1 MLKKAH
7 IALLAAAWACSPA
20 PKEPTLF
27 EEVGE
32 AAGIDFANM
41 LEENEEQNI
50 VDYLYFYNGAGVAV
64 ADFDRNGLEDIYFV
78 KNQGA
83 NALYLNQGNWQFKE
97 QSTGVEGKADF
108 QNGVSVVDINA
119 DGYPDLHVSAVEY
132 HTWKGHN
139 EFYLNNGDGSFTE
152 ISQDL
157 GIDLAGY
164 GQQAL
169 FFDCDNDGDQDLYV
183 LRHSVHP
190 SGAYNKA
197 SQRGTIDEKAGDR
210 FFLNT
215 GSPKKPVFED
225 RTEEFGV
232 LSSQLGYGLAI
243 VAEDFNSDGYLD
255 VFVANDFHENDYL
268 YLNRAGEGFELATDE
283 SFQTNSKFTMGVDAG
298 DLNGDGLTDLFTLDM
313 KPWDEV
319 ERKNALGAEPF
330 HIHKYKRSQGYVEQF
345 PKNSAHLQRGSVA
358 SNGLAVPVF
367 EDVAPLL
374 GVESTDWSWGVL
386 LEDFDGD
393 GFKDVFVTNGI
404 KRRPNDLDYIQFLS
418 SGEGANKS
426 DRSIFEQMPPGK
438 VSNRAFRGTS
448 KGMIE
453 TSTKWGLDFKGTS
466 NGSAVAD
473 FDNDGKIDLVV
484 NNLDG
489 KAHVYR
495 NVLGTAATTVDFG
508 GYNVRYRKRLGAKSH
523 WNLGTRSWLSHS
535 SARKNVDDFGG
546 SIIVEWPNRTAEAY
560 MLIPGEHNPLRPG
573 EGMAVEGLEIVN
585 KSKLTASLDTLPF
598 GHKEDAYTSFVETPL
613 LLQGTDEMGPA
624 GAYFDGKLFVGA
636 STGKAPLWADLQ
648 TMDTTLLWADRAH
661 EDVDA
666 ALVTLGTGQT
676 ALVVVTG
683 SSQMPNNSARQQDR
697 IYFNSEMASRS
708 LGDEGTNASCVAV
721 LDLNNDSIED
731 IFIGERSIWND
742 YGAAPSHAVYYGTTE
757 GSFEK
762 AEVKWTAEL
771 GMVTDAVAE
780 DIDGDGEKE
789 LVVAEDW
796 GQIKVIE
803 THGSV
808 KAISVNGLWR
818 SLHVADLDLD
828 GQVEIIAGGIGQ
840 NHGIALSP
848 QEPLELWITD
858 LDGNGNRDF
867 LYSYI
872 NQGER
877 YPLFGRDELIKES
890 VKYRKDYLKNR
901 TFSGVPFEKMF
912 GDALKDVEPLR
923 VGFTGSAL
931 LVATDSGWTQEALPL
946 QAQQAP
952 INCALETQRGL
963 LLGGGADNMHT
974 SIGTQESFCGAL
986 LTYGTSGPLCS
997 DAPFILRG
1005 STSKFVATPQGL
1017 VVLQNDGPALLYKG
1031 DL

>member
-7 IALLAAAWACSPA
+7 IALFLALCACTSA

-27 EEVGE
+27 EEVSE
-32 AAGIDFANM
+32 AAGIDFANV
-41 LEENEEQNI
+41 LEENDQQNI

-64 ADFDRNGLEDIYFV
+64 ADFDGNGFEDIYFV
-78 KNQGA
+78 RNQGA
-83 NALYLNQGNWQFKE
+83 NALYFNQGNWKFTKGDR
-97 QSTGVEGKADF
+97 SAAGSADF
-108 QNGVSVVDINA
+108 QTGVSVVDINA
-119 DGYPDLHVSAVEY
+119 DGFPDLHVSAVNY
-132 HTWKGHN
+132 HIWNGHN
-139 EFYLNNGDGSFTE
+139 EFYLNQGDGTFTE

-197 SQRGTIDEKAGDR
+197 SQRGTTDEKAGDR

-215 GSPKKPVFED
+215 GSPEAPVFED
-225 RTEEFGV
+225 KTEEYGV

-358 SNGLAVPVF
+358 SKGMALPVF

-393 GFKDVFVTNGI
+393 GYKDLYVTNGI

-418 SGEGANKS
+418 SGEGVAKS
-426 DRSIFEQMPPGK
+426 DESIYSQMPPGL
-438 VSNRAFRGTS
+438 VSNRAYRGTRD
-448 KGMIE
+448 GMVE
-453 TSTKWGLDFKGTS
+453 TSKSWGLDFKGTS

-473 FDNDGKIDLVV
+473 FDNDGKLDLVI
-484 NNLDG
+484 NNLDDR
-489 KAHVYR
+489 AHLYR
-495 NVLGTAATTVDFG
+495 NILATAATTVDFG

-535 SARKNVDDFGG
+535 STRKNVDDFGG
-546 SIIVEWPNRTAEAY
+546 GIIVEWPNGTAEAY
-560 MLIPGEHNPLRPG
+560 TLLPGEHNALRPG
-573 EGMAVEGLEIVN
+573 EGMAVDGLETVN
-585 KSKLTASLDTLPF
+585 KSRVAAALDTLPF

-613 LLQGTDEMGPA
+613 LIQGTDELGPA

-648 TMDTTLLWADRAH
+648 TMDTTLLWADKAH

-697 IYFNSEMASRS
+697 IYFHSDKPSVS
-708 LGDEGTNASCVAV
+708 LGEEGTNASCVAV
-721 LDLNNDSIED
+721 LDLNGDGNDD

-742 YGAAPSHAVYYGTTE
+742 YGAAPSHAVYYGTND
-757 GSFEK
+757 GWFEK
-762 AEVKWTAEL
+762 GQPSWTAEL
-771 GMVTDAVAE
+771 GMITDAIAG
-780 DIDGDGEKE
+780 DLDGDGTNE
-789 LVVAEDW
+789 LIVAEDW
-796 GQIKVIE
+796 GKIK
-803 THGSV
+803 SV
-808 KAISVNGLWR
+808 DSNGKVQSLSENGWWR
-818 SLHVADLDLD
+818 SVYVADLDHD
-828 GQVEIIAGGIGQ
+828 GTAEIFAGGVGQ

-848 QEPLELWITD
+848 ETPVELWITD

-867 LYSYI
+867 LYSYV

-912 GDALKDVEPLR
+912 GDALADVEPLS

-931 LVATDSGWTQEALPL
+931 LVSSDSGWVQLALPSD
-946 QAQQAP
+946 AQQAP
-952 INCALETQRGL
+952 INAAIATERGL
-963 LLGGGADNMHT
+963 LLCGGADNMHT
-974 SIGTQESFCGAL
+974 SIGTQESFCGTF
-986 LTYGTSGPLCS
+986 LTYGSSGPLCS

-1005 STSKFVATPQGL
+1005 STAKLVSTPHGL
-1017 VVLQNDGPALLYKG
+1017 VLLQNDGAALLYTG

>member
-7 IALLAAAWACSPA
+7 IALLAGLWACSPA
-20 PKEPTLF
+20 PKPPALF
-27 EEVGE
+27 EEVGLT
-32 AAGIDFANM
+32 AGITFNND
-41 LEENEEQNI
+41 LQEDESQNI

-97 QSTGVEGKADF
+97 KSTGVEGKADF
-108 QNGVSVVDINA
+108 QTGVSVVDINA
-119 DGYPDLHVSAVEY
+119 DGYPDLHISAVEY

-139 EFYLNNGDGSFTE
+139 EFYLNNGDGTFSE
-152 ISQDL
+152 ISEDL
-157 GIDLAGY
+157 GIDLVGY

-190 SGAYNKA
+190 SGAYNNA
-197 SQRGTIDEKAGDR
+197 SQRATIDEKAGDR

-215 GSPKKPVFED
+215 GSPDKPDFED
-225 RTEEFGV
+225 KTEEFGI

-268 YLNRAGEGFELATDE
+268 YLNRAGTGFELSTDQ
-283 SFQTNSKFTMGVDAG
+283 SFRTNSKFTMGVDAG
-298 DLNGDGLTDLFTLDM
+298 DLNGDGLIDLFTLDM

-345 PKNSAHLQRGSVA
+345 PKNSVHLQRGSVA
-358 SNGLAVPVF
+358 SNAIAVPVF

-418 SGEGANKS
+418 SGEGVTKS
-426 DRSIFEQMPPGK
+426 DRIIYEQMPPGK
-438 VSNRAFRGTS
+438 VSNRAFRSTS
-448 KGMIE
+448 KGMVE
-453 TSTKWGLDFKGTS
+453 TTEKWGLDFKGTS

-473 FDNDGKIDLVV
+473 FDNDGKLDLVV
-484 NNLDG
+484 NNLNDN
-489 KAHVYR
+489 ALVYR

-508 GYNVRYRKRLGAKSH
+508 GYNVRYRKRMGAKSH

-535 SARKNVDDFGG
+535 STRKNVDEFGG
-546 SIIVEWPNRTAEAY
+546 GIIVEWPNGTAEAY
-560 MLIPGEHNPLRPG
+560 VLQPGEHNPLRPG
-573 EGMAVEGLEIVN
+573 EGMVVEGLETVD
-585 KSKLTASLDTLPF
+585 KSTLASALDTLPF

-636 STGKAPLWADLQ
+636 STGKAPFWADLQ
-648 TMDTTLLWADRAH
+648 TMDTTLLWIDRAH

-666 ALVTLGTGQT
+666 SSITLGTGQQ

-683 SSQMPNNSARQQDR
+683 SGQMPNNSKRQQDR
-697 IYFNSEMASRS
+697 VYLSTEKPSIP
-708 LGDEGTNASCVAV
+708 LGTQGTNASCVAV
-721 LDLNNDSIED
+721 LDLNDDQIDD
-731 IFIGERSIWND
+731 IFIGERSVWND
-742 YGAAPSHAVYYGTTE
+742 YGASPSHAVYYGTAI
-757 GSFEK
+757 GWFEK
-762 AEVKWTAEL
+762 AEVAWTAEL
-771 GMVTDAVAE
+771 GMITDATAE
-780 DIDGDGEKE
+780 DIDQDGKNE
-789 LVVAEDW
+789 LIVAEDW
-796 GQIKVIE
+796 GQIKVVK
-803 THGSV
+803 TDGSITPV
-808 KAISVNGLWR
+808 SENGLWR
-818 SLHVADLDLD
+818 SLHVTDLDLD

-840 NHGIALSP
+840 NHGISLSP
-848 QEPLELWITD
+848 DEPLELWITD

-867 LYSYI
+867 LYSYV

-912 GDALKDVEPLR
+912 GDALFGVEPLS

-931 LVATDSGWTQEALPL
+931 LVFSDSGWVQLPLPL
-946 QAQQAP
+946 QSQQAP
-952 INCALETQRGL
+952 ITAAVETGRGL
-963 LLGGGADNMHT
+963 LLGGGSDNMHT
-974 SIGTQESFCGAL
+974 SIGTQESFCGAF
-986 LTYGTSGPLCS
+986 LTYGSSGPLCS
-997 DAPFILRG
+997 NAPFILRG
-1005 STSKFVATPQGL
+1005 STAKFIATPQGL
-1017 VVLQNDGPALLYKG
+1017 VILQNDGPALLYRG